1 MTDFDFLPSLRPAV
15 NGLALI
21 GATLLAGLICGELF
35 RRVLRLPRITGYVLA
50 GLALGPG
57 TLDLVGEELR
67 ESARILLEVA
77 LGLILFELG
86 SRVDYQWLRRNP
98 WLLAMSLAESALSF
112 AFIYVVLALLDVAPL
127 HALLAAAIGM
137 ATAPSVLLMV
147 IHDQRADG
155 PLTEQAVNLTALNNA
170 LAVLTFTML
179 LAQLHMQYQAGLHVV
194 LLHPVYLLAGSLLL
208 GWLSSMLVLLLARW
222 LGKREDLQFVL
233 LVGVIL
239 LTVGCAVMLKL
250 SVLIA
255 LLALGVMARNRD
267 RHRSLLPVEFG
278 SAAQF
283 FFVGLFV
290 LTGAYLSPRALL
302 EAGWVA
308 LAYVAARTTGK
319 LLGIALFAPLTG
331 LRPRKAG
338 LLGLSLT
345 PMAAVAVVLVQVT
358 TQVYPAFGEELA
370 AIVLSAV
377 LLLAIVG
384 PGAVQF
390 ALRLAGETR
399 KA

>member
-1 MTDFDFLPSLRPAV
+1 MTDFDFLPALRPAV
-15 NGLALI
+15 NSLALI
-21 GATLLAGLICGELF
+21 GATLLGGLLCGELF

-50 GLALGPG
+50 GLVLGPG
-57 TLDLVGEELR
+57 TLQLLGEDLR
-67 ESARILLEVA
+67 DSARILLEVA

-112 AFIYVVLALLDVAPL
+112 ALIYAVLALFDVAPL
-127 HALLAAAIGM
+127 RALLAAAIGM

-233 LVGVIL
+233 LVAVIL

-278 SAAQF
+278 TAAQF

-290 LTGAYLSPRALL
+290 LTGAYLSPKALL

-308 LAYVAARTTGK
+308 LAYVAARAAGK
-319 LLGIALFAPLTG
+319 MLGIALFAPLTG

-338 LLGLSLT
+338 LLGLALT
-345 PMAAVAVVLVQVT
+345 PMAAVAVLLVQVT
-358 TQVYPAFGEELA
+358 TQAYPAFGEELA
-370 AIVLSAV
+370 AIILSAV

-384 PGAVQF
+384 PAAVQV

>member
-57 TLDLVGEELR
+57 TLDLMGEELR